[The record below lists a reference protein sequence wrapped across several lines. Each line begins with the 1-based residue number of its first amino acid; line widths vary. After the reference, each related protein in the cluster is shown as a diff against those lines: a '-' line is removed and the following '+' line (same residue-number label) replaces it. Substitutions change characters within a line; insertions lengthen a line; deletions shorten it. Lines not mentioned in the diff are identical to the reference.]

1 MRPFNSQAVPKPPR
15 PDFLDDIDWSI
26 PTDLELGSGAGLFAI
41 RYSQMHPERQLIA
54 IERTSEKFLKM
65 KGRALNHG
73 SPANLFIDQS
83 DVVNWVTHFTPT
95 SSIENYFI
103 WYPNPYP
110 KPQQK
115 YKRYHNMPFTELQM
129 DRLKTGGHLYLAT
142 NQTSYFEEALLVYE
156 KVWGLSVVEHKTVD
170 PLKQKPRTHFEK
182 KYLQRGEPCFEA
194 CFKKV

>member
-1 MRPFNSQAVPKPPR
+1 
-15 PDFLDDIDWSI
+15 
-26 PTDLELGSGAGLFAI
+26 
-41 RYSQMHPERQLIA
+41 
-54 IERTSEKFLKM
+54 
-65 KGRALNHG
+65 
-73 SPANLFIDQS
+73 
-83 DVVNWVTHFTPT
+83 
-95 SSIENYFI
+95 
-103 WYPNPYP
+103 
-110 KPQQK
+110 
-115 YKRYHNMPFTELQM
+115 M